1 MPISLT
7 ILLPF
12 YCPLF
17 ITPCI
22 PNSFRLITFLI
33 VQTICSMQMATN
45 CPNDTDEIR
54 KRHPAKSVIGCT
66 YLRHCPQFAQAIHLK
81 NKLAESDETFLPSS
95 SLFQIVQKVAYS
107 PFHLEQT
114 GLFPNM
120 DLTVYYLMDIDC
132 DGCMKIFNLHPVN
145 FATIGKD
152 KEKKVKRR

>member
-81 NKLAESDETFLPSS
+81 NKLAESDETFLPSRS
-95 SLFQIVQKVAYS
+95 EERRVGKECRSRWSRESL
-107 PFHLEQT
+107 
-114 GLFPNM
+114 
-120 DLTVYYLMDIDC
+120 
-132 DGCMKIFNLHPVN
+132 
-145 FATIGKD
+145 
-152 KEKKVKRR
+152 KKQVSI